1 MNFLFASY
9 TLIWLLFFAYVM
21 SIARRQK
28 KVLDDLSQIQEWMDR
43 AKEIALG

>member
-9 TLIWLLFFAYVM
+9 TVVWLLLFAYVM

-28 KVLDDLSQIQEWMDR
+28 KVLDDLAQIQEWMNQQ
-43 AKEIALG
+43 KK

>member
-9 TLIWLLFFAYVM
+9 TIVWLLLFAYVM

-28 KVLDDLSQIQEWMDR
+28 KVLDDLAQIQEWMNQQ
-43 AKEIALG
+43 KK

>member
-9 TLIWLLFFAYVM
+9 TVVWLLLFAYVM

-28 KVLDDLSQIQEWMDR
+28 KVLDDLAQIQKWMNQQ
-43 AKEIALG
+43 KK